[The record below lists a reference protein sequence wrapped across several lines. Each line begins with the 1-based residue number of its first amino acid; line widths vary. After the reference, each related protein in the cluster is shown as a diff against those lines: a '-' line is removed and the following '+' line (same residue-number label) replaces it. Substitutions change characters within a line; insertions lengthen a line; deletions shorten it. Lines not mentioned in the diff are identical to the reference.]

1 MKPNT
6 VKLPA
11 KKGPSA
17 ISMPESLP
25 GKDLSEPVSVKRASV
40 THGSDVVI
48 LVIFY
53 LVTIITALLFS
64 GRYDTH
70 TTDKIPWIGESNAT
84 TIVMNRLQTVETD
97 IESALKSDKWQT
109 LGPLV
114 NMSIDILRTDSLD
127 WPIYVRLATLVQMK
141 PARIFSDYLP
151 DKLDATLLRTDHFHV
166 SLQSLFTPEP
176 DPQFPGNI
184 IGILKKVTM

>member
-11 KKGPSA
+11 KKGQSA

-25 GKDLSEPVSVKRASV
+25 GKDPSEPVNVKRGSV
-40 THGSDVVI
+40 TYASDVVL

-97 IESALKSDKWQT
+97 IESALKSEKWQT

-176 DPQFPGNI
+176 DAQFRGNI
-184 IGILKKVTM
+184 IGIFKKVTI

>member
-1 MKPNT
+1 MKPNN
-6 VKLPA
+6 VKLPS
-11 KKGPSA
+11 KKGRSA
-17 ISMPESLP
+17 ISIPESLP
-25 GKDLSEPVSVKRASV
+25 GKDLSDPINVKRASV
-40 THGSDVVI
+40 TYGSDVAL

-84 TIVMNRLQTVETD
+84 TIVMNRLQTVESD
-97 IESALKSDKWQT
+97 IQSALKSEKWQT
-109 LGPLV
+109 LGPLK

-151 DKLDATLLRTDHFHV
+151 DKLDSTLLRTDHFHV
-166 SLQSLFTPEP
+166 SLQSLFTPVSEA
-176 DPQFPGNI
+176 QYPGNI
-184 IGILKKVTM
+184 VGIFKKVTA